1 MKTLRSAAT
10 GLLVTVLGL
19 PAVLPAAENAA
30 APKTHVL
37 YMGTD
42 LSVQREGKL
51 YRVEDVTGSTLMIR
65 VGQEEV
71 FVPTRNGPLGFQVTP
86 GLKLSDASVTL
97 ASLKSGPAYTWE
109 NDPARKVKEAA
120 DNALNLQY
128 VADIADTNLT
138 RDVHNVEA
146 AQDVL
151 AHSAGP
157 EDRAYNQAALERAES
172 TARDSQRMVT
182 SVGSAALGDMGNV
195 GAGAAQAQAM
205 EGKYDA
211 MEVAFSISSPVEL
224 TNAFMVILYSFH
236 DPAAKPG
243 VDGMVIHVQ
252 ALDAIDAKPRYVRVL
267 KGGLPLGYSFVSC
280 AVHIY
285 SRGREVATNVS
296 DKRVELTRDE
306 TRQYIVMEH
315 IGGHKGATL
324 AAAAV
329 RGTLPRPRR
338 ESLSHDQLTRIIYVK
353 VSSDGL
359 PLGIFTNEAC
369 ELQIDDSGTTA
380 AVEDTLF
387 RPALQKGKAV
397 EGVARVRLA
406 DL

>member
-1 MKTLRSAAT
+1 MKPRRYPRLFVLVVIFGLRSCLT
-10 GLLVTVLGL
+10 
-19 PAVLPAAENAA
+19 AAENVAT
-30 APKTHVL
+30 PKTHVL

-97 ASLKSGPAYTWE
+97 AGLKSGPAYTWE

-120 DNALNLQY
+120 DSALNLQY
-128 VADIADTNLT
+128 AADISATNLE
-138 RDVHNVEA
+138 RDRHNVGV

-151 AHSAGP
+151 AHSTSP
-157 EDRAYNQAALERAES
+157 EDRANNAAALKRAEIAAVNS
-172 TARDSQRMVT
+172 ERVVTAIGGASL
-182 SVGSAALGDMGNV
+182 SDMGNI

-211 MEVAFSISSPVEL
+211 MEVAFNISSPVEL

-353 VSSDGL
+353 VSPDGL

-380 AVEDTLF
+380 AVEATLF